1 MATEELGAVE
11 LSEQERVELKQL
23 AELIL
28 ETAVSDELFEDL
40 VALSAPILEHGR
52 DGNPE
57 DDGTWSAGTGWA
69 SFPTYQTALTILF
82 ELILGDSVDYLADGA
97 DQRLTAAAKTYGQHA
112 EKASGEDAPPATE
125 AELEEIAE
133 ILNDRYGP
141 GFFGTSLIAQLLD
154 GETPEFLL
162 EARDFGWLDPAA
174 VEATVEHFEKVAGN
188 LLDPEARRQ
197 LDAATDSL
205 VQTIRE
211 SIASYDLTPVTQIS
225 DEVRAMLGTRI
236 YVESDAYD
244 PLGNHAGADLF
255 ASPSNSSEPSWTPPV
270 EFDLE
275 ADLSADKQETDSND
289 EDDWELLE
297 IAPGD
302 ESEVDHLNP
311 LDEDPTDRQD
321 RDHSGHVH
329 RVLDGEIRS
338 LGDYEG
344 EPAEDGE
351 ITLISLIAEGVLLTP
366 ISEILLA
373 DLLAEAEPLIR
384 RARAAGPDWWMTA
397 DAAEAVAD
405 LLSRLLTGEPW
416 KTPEG
421 GSAEILLGGA
431 RVELDRLKRLAE
443 SYPLDPE
450 PTRDERIQQGSL
462 TDRYEALLAERGE
475 RNEPEFTDVELQ
487 EISEVIA
494 EIFGEE
500 PTPRLVDDAADLLPD
515 VYLEA
520 GRYYNGWYEGAGR
533 ALADIISELLTG
545 VSTRGKAINTS
556 DELLG
561 ALRTYRTE
569 DLTEDEFIAH
579 YDQSRWP
586 SIGAT
591 VDLSI
596 FTVIDGKL
604 QVLLIERGNH
614 PEKGKWALPGG
625 FVNVT
630 ESLDQAAAR
639 ELQEET
645 AVDLSAGGYLEQV
658 KTYGYPGRDRRG
670 FIISTLYAAL
680 IAELPEPEAGDDAS
694 GARFVPVDEALSA
707 GFPLAFDHDTLLRDA
722 LERVRA
728 KLEYSPI
735 VFDFLPEGGF
745 TLTELREVY
754 ETVWGFRL
762 LPSDFNRRISQAQGA
777 LGLSETLTDGKVLW
791 TRGAASTFFPPLD
804 RRQVARD

>member
-11 LSEQERVELKQL
+11 LSEQERVELRQL
-23 AELIL
+23 AELVL
-28 ETAVSDELFEDL
+28 EIAVSDELFDDL
-40 VALSAPILEHGR
+40 VTLSAPILEHAR
-52 DGNPE
+52 DETPE

-69 SFPTYQTALTILF
+69 SFPTYQAALVVLF
-82 ELILGDSVDYLADGA
+82 ELILGDSVDYLADDA
-97 DQRLTAAAKTYGQHA
+97 DQKLTAAAKTYGQDA
-112 EKASGEDAPPATE
+112 EKDSREDAPPATE

-141 GFFGTSLIAQLLD
+141 EFFGTSLIAQLLD

-174 VEATVEHFEKVAGN
+174 VEATVEHFEDIAGN
-188 LLDPEARRQ
+188 LLNQESRKQ

-205 VQTIRE
+205 VRAIHD
-211 SIASYDLTPVTQIS
+211 SIASYDSTPISQID
-225 DEVRAMLGTRI
+225 DEIRAMLGRRVLAGETAQGRP
-236 YVESDAYD
+236 VE
-244 PLGNHAGADLF
+244 P
-255 ASPSNSSEPSWTPPV
+255 EPSWTPPA
-270 EFDLE
+270 EFDLGT
-275 ADLSADKQETDSND
+275 DLSPAIHSANGDD
-289 EDDWELLE
+289 EDDWKLVE
-297 IAPGD
+297 IASGD
-302 ESEVDHLNP
+302 ESEADHLNP
-311 LDEDPTDRQD
+311 LDEDHAEHH
-321 RDHSGHVH
+321 DHDHEGHVH

-344 EPAEDGE
+344 EPTDDGE
-351 ITLISLIAEGVLLTP
+351 VTLISLIAEGVLLTP
-366 ISEILLA
+366 ISEILLS

-416 KTPEG
+416 KSPEG

-450 PTRDERIQQGSL
+450 PTRDERIQRGSL
-462 TDRYEALLAERGE
+462 TDRYETLLAERGE
-475 RNEPEFTDVELQ
+475 RKEPDFTQDEYQKISDVIE
-487 EISEVIA
+487 

-515 VYLEA
+515 VYLDA
-520 GRYYNGWYEGAGR
+520 ARYYNGWYDGAGR
-533 ALADIISELLTG
+533 ALADIVSELLTG
-545 VSTRGKAINTS
+545 ISTRGRAINTS
-556 DELLG
+556 EELLAG
-561 ALRTYRTE
+561 LRTYRTDE
-569 DLTEDEFIAH
+569 LTEDEFIAH

-586 SIGAT
+586 SVGAT

-596 FTVIDGKL
+596 FTVIDGQL

-625 FVNVT
+625 FVNLD

-694 GARFVPVDEALSA
+694 GARFVPVDEALSED
-707 GFPLAFDHDTLLRDA
+707 FPLAFDHDTLLHDA

-728 KLEYSPI
+728 KLEYSPV
-735 VFDFLPEGGF
+735 VFDFLPSGGF

-754 ETVWGFRL
+754 EIVWGFKI

-777 LGLSETLTDGKVLW
+777 LGLSATLTDGRVLW
-791 TRGAASTFFPPLD
+791 TRGSAATFFPPLD
-804 RRQVARD
+804 RREVVRD